1 MVQPPTL
8 ARSLGELMKVAE
20 THNDHMHSVVRRI
33 VAEMNGV
40 YKQGPL
46 KTRERVEEKAT
57 NDYGGNFLRV
67 VDIVR
72 SSAVFHSLM
81 DFNMAVVAL
90 QQPGGKVRVV
100 RSKDRVT
107 KPLSSGYRD
116 VLLNLTIEGCD
127 MVMELQLHFKDI
139 LAIKQ
144 QAHRIYDFLRTLG
157 WDKASHRPPD
167 AHGAAHRLLS
177 TPSTPSTPPTCSR
190 RSRRPLPS
198 LTSTRFVA
206 RRA

>member
-1 MVQPPTL
+1 
-8 ARSLGELMKVAE
+8 MK
-20 THNDHMHSVVRRI
+20 
-33 VAEMNGV
+33 
-40 YKQGPL
+40 K
-46 KTRERVEEKAT
+46 RERVQEKSD
-57 NDYGGNFLRV
+57 NDYKGDFLKV
-67 VDIVR
+67 IDIVR
-72 SSAVFHSLM
+72 ASAVFHTLV
-81 DFNMAVVAL
+81 DLHNAL
-90 QQPGGKVRVV
+90 LALKAPGGKVKIV
-100 RSKDRVT
+100 RSKDRVF

-116 VLLNLTIEGCD
+116 VLLNITIEGCD

-167 AHGAAHRLLS
+167 AHSAAHRLLS

-190 RSRRPLPS
+190 CSRRPLPS